1 MTSFAT
7 SQVIA
12 CPHCRHLALRRRL
25 QSLNFYGCTFWSDGY
40 VGGFS
45 GLPSFT
51 RCTCCQGVYWL
62 ADAEVVGVLPDAR
75 SDASRGFL
83 PAVRRWLN
91 AERDCSEPSSQPVP
105 DEWQWARPVGHADTD
120 ALVIGIE
127 SLADAEAP
135 IEREQTLRRLLWWQ
149 FNHEQRRRSTAVV
162 GISATVRS
170 AHAQSNLF
178 RLLDLAEG
186 DGSMKGLERA
196 ELLRELGRFDEARAA
211 LTLVGPDTRGITVLA
226 AKIEAHDSKV
236 CVTYEESW

>member
-1 MTSFAT
+1 M
-7 SQVIA
+7 
-12 CPHCRHLALRRRL
+12 
-25 QSLNFYGCTFWSDGY
+25 
-40 VGGFS
+40 
-45 GLPSFT
+45 
-51 RCTCCQGVYWL
+51 
-62 ADAEVVGVLPDAR
+62 LPDAR